1 MFKSF
6 RNKYQ
11 EMKDDTKKT
20 SKIMKSEKKEKKE
33 KSESMSSSSEFI
45 DPEISDGLEIK
56 TPTINEDQ
64 QASVDVSFV
73 KDKEAVKKPNKI
85 MQSLDLCLNTTI
97 FKKIIQS
104 KIDQMDMDKKISMSA
119 SFVSIC
125 ILSEYIIEKLI
136 RLSNGNN
143 VIDNNGLTVYDYI
156 KLENEILKNIDL
168 KNNFLKY
175 IYNFDKSKDYYN
187 YSINGN
193 IIRIFARN
201 KIDKSITLKPDLV
214 NFICYVINDIVN
226 TVLNKSIQLLIYMNK
241 KLLKPDIIKFVVS
254 HEFTDT
260 FFKDLE
266 IYMDKIQGLKI
277 TQENSKKEDEKEL
290 EGDDD

>member
-1 MFKSF
+1 MVLFSIDGIYSYTGKASSRYSF
-6 RNKYQ
+6 LYGGNIG
-11 EMKDDTKKT
+11 DD
-20 SKIMKSEKKEKKE
+20 
-33 KSESMSSSSEFI
+33 
-45 DPEISDGLEIK
+45 L
-56 TPTINEDQ
+56 
-64 QASVDVSFV
+64 
-73 KDKEAVKKPNKI
+73 
-85 MQSLDLCLNTTI
+85 L
-97 FKKIIQS
+97 
-104 KIDQMDMDKKISMSA
+104 DKKHVPSLNPNGAKDPHVTYQIS
-119 SFVSIC
+119 
-125 ILSEYIIEKLI
+125 KH
-136 RLSNGNN
+136 G
-143 VIDNNGLTVYDYI
+143 YI

-193 IIRIFARN
+193 MIRIFARN

-266 IYMDKIQGLKI
+266 IYMDKIQELKI

>member
-1 MFKSF
+1 
-6 RNKYQ
+6 
-11 EMKDDTKKT
+11 
-20 SKIMKSEKKEKKE
+20 
-33 KSESMSSSSEFI
+33 MSSSSEFI

-64 QASVDVSFV
+64 QASVDVSSV

>member
-11 EMKDDTKKT
+11 EMKDETKKT

-45 DPEISDGLEIK
+45 DPEISDGLEIT
-56 TPTINEDQ
+56 TPTINEEQ
-64 QASVDVSFV
+64 QTSVDVSSV

-266 IYMDKIQGLKI
+266 IYMDKIQELKI